1 MLFSQYPG
9 WTLTPEGSL
18 FMATVNDDTAGVYTC
33 TPFNSYG
40 SMGSSGPTNVILQV
54 SVHSRSPGILSGEKL
69 CIT

>member
-1 MLFSQYPG
+1 MSIVRVSQYPG

-18 FMATVNDDTAGVYTC
+18 FMATVNDDAAGVYAC

-54 SVHSRSPGILSGEKL
+54 CVHFGPPGALEVI
-69 CIT
+69 